1 MLAQYGDFD
10 ARLAAVG
17 ALADKAA
24 AALAAAIGRG
34 SALTWAERGELAIE
48 VARLKVVATDTALD
62 VTSKIFELT
71 GARSTASKHGFD
83 RFWRN
88 VRTHTLHDPVAYKRR
103 EVGLHYL
110 TGETPEFTLY
120 T

>member
-17 ALADKAA
+17 TLADKAA
-24 AALAAAIGRG
+24 AGLAAAIGKG
-34 SALTWAERGELAIE
+34 SALTWAERGEIE
-48 VARLKVVATDTALD
+48 IAQLKVVATDTALD

-71 GARSTASKHGFD
+71 GARPTGSRHGFD

-110 TGETPEFTLY
+110 TGETPQFTLY